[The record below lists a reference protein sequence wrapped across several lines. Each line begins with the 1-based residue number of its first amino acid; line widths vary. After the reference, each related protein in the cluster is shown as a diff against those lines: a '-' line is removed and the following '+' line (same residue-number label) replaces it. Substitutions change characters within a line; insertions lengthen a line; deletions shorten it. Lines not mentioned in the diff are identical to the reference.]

1 MKYKIFATPA
11 QQGRLKYLISIKLNR
26 YVIPQCKWKELPL
39 SNKLKVIAI
48 LGREISYLRKKEY
61 LC

>member
-26 YVIPQCKWKELPL
+26 YVIP
-39 SNKLKVIAI
+39 
-48 LGREISYLRKKEY
+48 
-61 LC
+61 